1 MTWWHYLLL
10 ANVYLTLFFVF
21 YALFLRKETF
31 FNLNRVYLVSSAILS
46 FLIPMIESDWI
57 KNLFIT
63 TKVKETIY
71 QVGPVVMAR
80 ITAHTTPDHQ
90 LTLGQVLA
98 GVYIA
103 GILVLSLRFIYQL
116 AVINW
121 AISQPKSDTSFS
133 FFNQIRIEER
143 DTDNTVIT
151 AHEEVHARQ
160 WHSADVLLLE
170 AIMIVNWFNPVV
182 YLYRN
187 AVKYIHEFIADRDAI
202 KAGTDKSEYA
212 MLLLSQTFVTPPYH
226 LVNPFFTSSLLKQR
240 IQMMHKNRSHWM
252 MLIKYGLSAP
262 LFALMLIL
270 TSATVD
276 RSKTI
281 KAITYAAN
289 HVFNTP
295 ASDGLSGLSKTDQ
308 EDLNTV
314 IKEHMAAGRNAATSV
329 DGVLPNEDNADIV
342 TNVQR
347 NASFPGGQQA
357 FLDYLWFNMEYPAQA
372 RQKNIQGKVFCTFV
386 VEKDG
391 SITGIKVLRGIGGGA
406 DEEAVRVLQSMPKWN
421 AGIQNGALVRQQYTV
436 PISFALTE
444 KADDGPKESFTFSKK
459 ITAPQ
464 PKDTSSRLTNI
475 RPMRDTTS
483 LEGRYISASK
493 TLASNDDYGFA
504 NTSTIAPK
512 KLDVIKDK
520 LIKNLY
526 SEKLTNGV
534 VLMVTKHKPFFA
546 TGDLNY

>member
-46 FLIPMIESDWI
+46 FLIPLIESDWI

-63 TKVKETIY
+63 HKVQETIH

-80 ITAHTTPDHQ
+80 IGSPAIPVQ
-90 LTLGQVLA
+90 QVTLGEVL
-98 GVYIA
+98 GGIYVA
-103 GILVLSLRFIYQL
+103 GILVLSFRFIYQL

-160 WHSADVLLLE
+160 WHSADVMLLE
-170 AIMIVNWFNPVV
+170 AIMIVNWFNPIV

-252 MLIKYGLSAP
+252 MLVKYGLSAP

-276 RSKTI
+276 HSKTI
-281 KAITYAAN
+281 TVISNTFNSMLKAPAA
-289 HVFNTP
+289 
-295 ASDGLSGLSKTDQ
+295 DGFSNLSKTDQ

-314 IKEHMAAGRNAATSV
+314 IKEHMAAGKSGVMV
-329 DGVLPNEDNADIV
+329 DPVLPEETNAPE
-342 TNVQR
+342 TTLQR
-347 NASFPGGQQA
+347 NAEFPGGQQS
-357 FLDYLWFNMEYPAQA
+357 FIDYLSFNMHYPALA
-372 RQKNIQGKVFCTFV
+372 RQKNIQGKVYCTFV

-391 SITGIKVLRGIGGGA
+391 SITDIKVLRGIGAGA
-406 DEEAVRVLQSMPKWN
+406 DEEAIRVLQSMPKWN
-421 AGIQNGALVRQQYTV
+421 PSLQNGAPIRQQYTV
-436 PISFALTE
+436 PINFTLLE
-444 KADDGPKESFTFSKK
+444 KADDQPKESFSFTKK
-459 ITAPQ
+459 MQAA
-464 PKDTSSRLTNI
+464 PKDSATKLSNI
-475 RPMRDTTS
+475 AAMRDTTS
-483 LEGRYISASK
+483 LEGRYISATK
-493 TLASNDDYGFA
+493 TLSSNEEYSFNNPKA
-504 NTSTIAPK
+504 ISPK

-520 LIKNLY
+520 AIKSLY
-526 SEKLTNGV
+526 SEKLTSGV

-546 TGDLNY
+546 ASELNY